1 MTSQPQGERRLK
13 TRRRFP
19 LVVFALAVAV
29 LFLVNSV
36 IAQTSL
42 VPNEERESEFIW
54 GREDS
59 FYDPNDYEVPLSSG
73 HWTVVVVKST
83 FSDLEV
89 NVTVARDSAITDII
103 AASGTGWGDL
113 PSVDFDLSTS
123 QTVYIR
129 VHENS
134 VYGDTSGSYD
144 IGVYDDAHGPP
155 PNDLFP
161 GFDLWG
167 WLMPFMIIPFV
178 FVFCI
183 LIVVFGSLRRRGGM
197 SLRRT
202 RALQRRQ
209 LRRMRHFTMDAP
221 DYAIPDEH
229 RGQRRSDGTDIR
241 TVRVPTKC
249 PNCAASLSQDDIDWV
264 GPLEA
269 ECKYCGASV
278 RATFERV

>member
-1 MTSQPQGERRLK
+1 MKIG
-13 TRRRFP
+13 RRFTLTV
-19 LVVFALAVAV
+19 LVLALTV
-29 LFLVNSV
+29 LLFVNSV
-36 IAQTSL
+36 AAQTSL
-42 VPNEERESEFIW
+42 VPNEERENEYIW
-54 GREDS
+54 EREDYS
-59 FYDPNDYEVPLSSG
+59 YNPNDYEVTLTAG
-73 HWTVVVVKST
+73 HWTVVAST
-83 FSDLEV
+83 FAFSDLEV
-89 NVTVARDSAITDII
+89 NLTVARDSAFADII
-103 AASGTGWGDL
+103 AASGTGWGHF

-123 QTVYIR
+123 ETVYIR

-144 IGVYDDAHGPP
+144 MGVYDDAHGPP
-155 PNDLFP
+155 PNGFFP

-167 WLMPFMIIPFV
+167 WLMPFLILPFV
-178 FVFCI
+178 FVVCI
-183 LIVVFGSLRRRGGM
+183 LIIVFGSMRRRGRM
-197 SLRRT
+197 PFRRA
-202 RALQRRQ
+202 RMLQKRQ

-229 RGQRRSDGTDIR
+229 RGQQRSDGSDIR

-269 ECKYCGASV
+269 ECRYCGASV

>member
-1 MTSQPQGERRLK
+1 MK
-13 TRRRFP
+13 TRRRFI
-19 LVVFALAVAV
+19 LVVFALAVTLL
-29 LFLVNSV
+29 LFVSSV
-36 IAQTSL
+36 AAQTNL

-54 GREDS
+54 GRDDS
-59 FYDPNDYEVPLSSG
+59 FYDPNDYEVTLTAG
-73 HWTVVVVKST
+73 HWTVVARTSM
-83 FSDLEV
+83 FSDLEI
-89 NVTVARDSAITDII
+89 NVTVARDSAFTDII
-103 AASGTGWGDL
+103 IASGTGWGNY
-113 PSVDFDLSTS
+113 PSVDFDLSSTE
-123 QTVYIR
+123 TVYIR

-155 PNDLFP
+155 ADDLFP

-167 WLMPFMIIPFV
+167 WLMPFMILPFV
-178 FVFCI
+178 FVVCI
-183 LIVVFGSLRRRGGM
+183 LIVVFGSIRRRGGM
-197 SLRRT
+197 SLH
-202 RALQRRQ
+202 RARMLQRRQ

-221 DYAIPDEH
+221 EYAIPDEH
-229 RGQRRSDGTDIR
+229 RGQRRSDGSDIR

-249 PNCAASLSQDDIDWV
+249 PNCGASLSQEDIDWV

>member
-1 MTSQPQGERRLK
+1 MK
-13 TRRRFP
+13 TRRRFT
-19 LVVFALAVAV
+19 LVVFALAVTV
-29 LFLVNSV
+29 LLLANSV
-36 IAQTSL
+36 ASQTSL

-59 FYDPNDYEVPLSSG
+59 FYDPNDYEVTLAAG
-73 HWTVVVVKST
+73 HWTVVVRTSM

-89 NVTVARDSAITDII
+89 SITVARDSAFTDII
-103 AASGTGWGDL
+103 VASGTGWGHH
-113 PSVDFDLSTS
+113 PSVDFDLSS
-123 QTVYIR
+123 SETVYIR

-134 VYGDTSGSYD
+134 VYGDTSGNYD

-155 PNDLFP
+155 PDDFFP

-183 LIVVFGSLRRRGGM
+183 LIVVFGSLRRRGRM
-197 SLRRT
+197 PLRRA
-202 RALQRRQ
+202 RMFQRRQ